1 MNDVAD
7 PARGAINRA
16 LFEAE
21 WKKLEARVDIGE
33 AKRSE
38 LSCSRIAR
46 LVLKP
51 EESARATS
59 APLPPPVPT
68 HAPDLTK
75 RQAERA
81 ERRAAAAQHAADQ
94 LAAAAQQWGSPPPAP
109 PPLSG
114 APPPPQSGAPPPP
127 RDLGKGKGAGGK
139 GSPGRGGGKGGK
151 GAAPSGHN
159 SEPPPPP
166 STAVSQTPPPD
177 AAGHSLTVYVA
188 TVGAA

>member
-33 AKRSE
+33 AQRSE
-38 LSCSRIAR
+38 LSCDRIAR

-59 APLPPPVPT
+59 APLPSPVPT
-68 HAPDLTK
+68 HTPELTK
-75 RQAERA
+75 RQAAAERA

-94 LAAAAQQWGSPPPAP
+94 LAAAAQ
-109 PPLSG
+109 
-114 APPPPQSGAPPPP
+114 
-127 RDLGKGKGAGGK
+127 
-139 GSPGRGGGKGGK
+139 
-151 GAAPSGHN
+151 
-159 SEPPPPP
+159 
-166 STAVSQTPPPD
+166 
-177 AAGHSLTVYVA
+177 
-188 TVGAA
+188 